1 MILRLK
7 NITSAAIKVLILRK
21 DGGIENVLVSSKISF
36 GEKTIS
42 SSLVTYTMIIKLS
55 HYI

>member
-7 NITSAAIKVLILRK
+7 NMTFIAIKVLILEK

-36 GEKTIS
+36 GEKD
-42 SSLVTYTMIIKLS
+42 YK
-55 HYI
+55 